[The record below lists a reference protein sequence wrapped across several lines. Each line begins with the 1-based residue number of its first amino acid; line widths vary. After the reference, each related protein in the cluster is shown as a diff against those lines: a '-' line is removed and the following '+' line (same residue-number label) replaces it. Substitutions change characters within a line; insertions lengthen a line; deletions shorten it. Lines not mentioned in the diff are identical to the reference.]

1 MSRSA
6 WPDHVTVW
14 RWHFYAGLLCIPF
27 VLWLA
32 ATGSI
37 YLFKPQIDAW
47 SDRPYENLELPGDAA
62 SPSAQVSAA
71 LAAVPGSVLNE
82 YELPRS
88 PHSAVQVLAGR
99 GTRLERVYIHP
110 VTLRVLQVVDEDS
123 RLTNV
128 VFRLHGEL
136 LAGDLGSMVVE
147 TAASWTIIM
156 LVTGLYLWWPRGA
169 SGFAGVI
176 YPRLHRNGRL
186 FWRDV
191 HAVTGFWVSFFAL
204 FLLITGLPWAKSWG
218 GMLEQVRGWSS
229 AAPVRQDWTIGRSS
243 ELEQRRLALQTTDQ
257 HADHRHGAGSAAAD
271 PGFAP
276 DYHAL
281 DTLVPLVR
289 AQSLQPPVLIAPP
302 SLAHPAW
309 TAKSDTQNRPLR
321 AELTLDGARPAVLSR
336 QDFSERPLLDRII
349 GVGVAAHEGQLF
361 APLNQLLGLFTAVS
375 LWLVCISAVIMW
387 WRRRPAGALGAP
399 ARPEATRGVWLG
411 IAVLIVL
418 FAAVL
423 PLFGATLLV
432 VLGVEWTV
440 LRRWP
445 AAQSFLGL
453 DPAAKS

>member
-1 MSRSA
+1 VSRSA

-47 SDRPYENLELPGDAA
+47 GDRPYENVELAGSAA

-88 PHSAVQVLAGR
+88 PHSAVQVLVGR
-99 GTRLERVYIHP
+99 GARLERVYVHP
-110 VTLRVLQVVDEDS
+110 VTLMILQVVDEDS
-123 RLTNV
+123 RLTNLI
-128 VFRLHGEL
+128 FRLHGEL
-136 LAGDLGSMVVE
+136 LAGDRGSMVVE
-147 TAASWTIIM
+147 AAAWTIIM

-169 SGFAGVI
+169 SGLAGMV
-176 YPRLHRNGRL
+176 YPRLQRNGRL

-204 FLLITGLPWAKSWG
+204 FLLISGLPWAKSWG
-218 GMLEQVRGWSS
+218 GMLEDARRWGS
-229 AAPVRQDWTIGRSS
+229 AAPVQQDWTTGRSS
-243 ELEQRRLALQTTDQ
+243 ELEHRRLALQTTDD
-257 HADHRHGAGSAAAD
+257 HAGHRHGTDSAAAHSD
-271 PGFAP
+271 FAP

-281 DTLVPLVR
+281 DRLVPLVR

-302 SLAHPAW
+302 SLAHPTW

-336 QDFSERPLLDRII
+336 QDFSQRPLLDRII

-375 LWLVCISAVIMW
+375 LWLVCISAVVMW

-399 ARPEATRGVWLG
+399 ARPKATRGVSLG
-411 IAVLIVL
+411 LTVLIVL
-418 FAAVL
+418 LAAVL
-423 PLFGATLLV
+423 PLFGATLLI

-453 DPAAKS
+453 GSVTNP